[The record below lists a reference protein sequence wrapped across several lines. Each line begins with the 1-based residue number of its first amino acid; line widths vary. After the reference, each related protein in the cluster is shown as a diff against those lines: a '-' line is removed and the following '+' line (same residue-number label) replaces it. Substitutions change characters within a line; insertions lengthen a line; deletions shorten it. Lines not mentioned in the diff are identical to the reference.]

1 MNRLRLLVA
10 GLALPF
16 IAQAAAP
23 APRPP
28 DLPAFELTLID
39 MQGQKKVLG
48 TLPGS
53 VFAPRI
59 SPDGT
64 RVAFELADDTLPN
77 QPENRR
83 LYVADLDKLDKRRPL
98 MVTVTTTR
106 NLAPVWSAD
115 SEWIAFLATGVA
127 TDLIERRL
135 ARAGAVR
142 RQEKRG
148 LLGTKVRFVPTEPG
162 LAAWPGTRIR
172 IAATR
177 GELLDSADLVLT
189 GLVLATGLDQYVL
202 VTLESRERDQLFD
215 QMRRRLPAMLQHLVG
230 HAEAA
235 VGDAVMARRA

>member
-1 MNRLRLLVA
+1 VA
-10 GLALPF
+10 SPQLPLGDDLYLAAHDNAKGRCMLSPATLGLGLASAL
-16 IAQAAAP
+16 
-23 APRPP
+23 
-28 DLPAFELTLID
+28 LGEL
-39 MQGQKKVLG
+39 VLW
-48 TLPGS
+48 
-53 VFAPRI
+53 
-59 SPDGT
+59 
-64 RVAFELADDTLPN
+64 
-77 QPENRR
+77 RR
-83 LYVADLDKLDKRRPL
+83 LDIRENNLVVIDNRPTADPATSAVLE
-98 MVTVTTTR
+98 
-106 NLAPVWSAD
+106 NLLREGQHRAVRD
-115 SEWIAFLATGVA
+115 WIAFLATGVA